1 MITSGPTGASIRSAP
16 AVALLASFALL
27 AACAQV
33 KSHLP
38 ARGAKPRP
46 VATTPA
52 KPRPAPTTPAT
63 PAPAKASGF
72 VVLDPVH
79 LERDRG
85 RVRQALAAADRE
97 ALATADVG
105 YYLDVLQG
113 RLRQLAGTRAIV
125 ARHGQH
131 LSLDLSRAVAFEPAG
146 PHPGPGADA
155 MLAPLGKLLAEY
167 RQVLATVRV
176 SAADAASGNDPH
188 LAQARAVA
196 VAQALA
202 DAGVAKGRIVV
213 VGTTGARA
221 GAGPR
226 VEVQLD
232 PVVRTAVRAPAR

>member
-1 MITSGPTGASIRSAP
+1 
-16 AVALLASFALL
+16 VAAFALL

-38 ARGAKPRP
+38 PRGEKPRP
-46 VATTPA
+46 VATAPA
-52 KPRPAPTTPAT
+52 KPRPPPTTPAT
-63 PAPAKASGF
+63 PATTTASGF
-72 VVLDPVH
+72 VVLDPAH

-85 RVRQALAAADRE
+85 RVRQALAAADRD
-97 ALATADVG
+97 ALAAADVG

-113 RLRQLAGTRAIV
+113 RLRQLAGTRAAV
-125 ARHGQH
+125 ARRGQH
-131 LSLDLSRAVAFEPAG
+131 LSLDLSRAVAFEPGG
-146 PHPGPGADA
+146 PRPGPAADA

-176 SAADAASGNDPH
+176 GVADAASGNDPRV
-188 LAQARAVA
+188 AQARAVEIA
-196 VAQALA
+196 KALA
-202 DAGVAKGRIVV
+202 DAGVAKPRIVV

-232 PVVRTAVRAPAR
+232 PVVRAAAVRAPAR